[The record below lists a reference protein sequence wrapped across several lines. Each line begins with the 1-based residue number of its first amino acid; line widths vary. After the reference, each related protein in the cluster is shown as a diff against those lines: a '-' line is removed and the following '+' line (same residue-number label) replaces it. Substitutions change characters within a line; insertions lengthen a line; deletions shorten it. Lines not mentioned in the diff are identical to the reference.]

1 MTPEEVGSR
10 VAYLLGCT
18 GGAQKRK
25 NVVGIQTTFFV
36 REEVVDWSAR
46 AFGVPRAR
54 PAQSLLRRNRA
65 RQIEAEC
72 SNETRGCSSSPF
84 SPLKSRAM
92 PSRVNPKFHRV
103 FRCGAASKFHRVL
116 RCGAALMGHPELLAI
131 LAPLAILLAFWEP
144 TQRVRSARGQ
154 DSDLAGSEPA
164 FARAPLHAVKRG
176 ASFEHVHAG
185 AFGNGH

>member
-46 AFGVPRAR
+46 AFGAPRER

-154 DSDLAGSEPA
+154 DSDLAGSVPA